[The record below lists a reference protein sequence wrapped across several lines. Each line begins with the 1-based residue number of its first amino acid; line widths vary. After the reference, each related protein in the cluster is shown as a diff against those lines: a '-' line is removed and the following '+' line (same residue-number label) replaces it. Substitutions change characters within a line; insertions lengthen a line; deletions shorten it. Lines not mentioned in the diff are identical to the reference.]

1 MKIKP
6 QKYKI
11 RTKQIE
17 YNEFIFF
24 LAYGLYLFALIWN
37 SSFFSIQYGE
47 NLYKWVLFFSLLL
60 LVINEC
66 NNLKAILRGF
76 VIAFFIVLMSGITYF
91 THDNE
96 IILNHL
102 FWLLIL
108 CFSARNIDFKK
119 IAEFTLK
126 AEEILLLLVILSSVL
141 GIINNY
147 VEKSDRIR
155 FYLGFKYSLF
165 PATLLFNVSALL
177 IWLQRENMK
186 WRTVIF
192 LSLINSLMFYF
203 TQSRLAFGLFI
214 LMMICVIGFKIRAS
228 IIKKKP
234 CRKKRKRVHF
244 AKILIFSYVLC
255 LFISLGI
262 TLSYSDS
269 SALQKKVN
277 IALGDRLELGQNSLK
292 ENGVKPFGELIKMSG
307 NGLNNKGQRDLSKT
321 DGLYNYV
328 DCMYIQIL
336 QDFGW
341 IFTVLILVLMTIAM
355 YQTYKKRDWYL
366 LMICSILAV
375 HGIIDDLIINVYY
388 NTFWLI
394 IAPYVFRP
402 FIYRIKYR
410 NENLLFYT
418 ETKID

>member
-1 MKIKP
+1 MIRRKWNIKMQIKP
-6 QKYKI
+6 QQFKI

-24 LAYGLYLFALIWN
+24 FAYGLYLFASIWHC
-37 SSFFSIQYGE
+37 SFFSIQYGDG
-47 NLYKWVLFFSLLL
+47 LYKWFLFFSLLL
-60 LVINEC
+60 LVIKEC
-66 NNLKAILRGF
+66 YNIKTVLRGF
-76 VIAFFIVLMSGITYF
+76 VAAFVVVLVSGITYY
-91 THDNE
+91 THNSD
-96 IILNHL
+96 IIMNHL
-102 FWLLIL
+102 FWLMIL
-108 CFSARNIDFKK
+108 CFSARNIEFKK
-119 IAEFTLK
+119 IVEFTLK
-126 AEEILLLLVILSSVL
+126 LEGILLFLVIFSSVL
-141 GIINNY
+141 GIIDNY
-147 VEKSDRIR
+147 IEKSDRIR
-155 FYLGFKYSLF
+155 YYLGFKYSLF

-186 WRTVIF
+186 WRIVIF

-234 CRKKRKRVHF
+234 SRKKRKRVHF

-292 ENGVKPFGELIKMSG
+292 ENRVKPFGEFIEMSG
-307 NGLNNKGQRDLSKT
+307 NGLNEKGKRDLTST
-321 DGLYNYV
+321 NGVYNYV

-341 IFTVLILVLMTIAM
+341 VFTVLIIILMTIAM
-355 YQTYKKRDWYL
+355 YQTYKKRDWYM
-366 LMICSILAV
+366 LMICSILAL

-394 IAPYVFRP
+394 IAPYVLRP

-410 NENLLFYT
+410 NS
-418 ETKID
+418 

>member
-1 MKIKP
+1 M
-6 QKYKI
+6 
-11 RTKQIE
+11 
-17 YNEFIFF
+17 
-24 LAYGLYLFALIWN
+24 
-37 SSFFSIQYGE
+37 
-47 NLYKWVLFFSLLL
+47 
-60 LVINEC
+60 
-66 NNLKAILRGF
+66 
-76 VIAFFIVLMSGITYF
+76 
-91 THDNE
+91 
-96 IILNHL
+96 
-102 FWLLIL
+102 
-108 CFSARNIDFKK
+108 
-119 IAEFTLK
+119 
-126 AEEILLLLVILSSVL
+126 
-141 GIINNY
+141 
-147 VEKSDRIR
+147 
-155 FYLGFKYSLF
+155 
-165 PATLLFNVSALL
+165 
-177 IWLQRENMK
+177 
-186 WRTVIF
+186 
-192 LSLINSLMFYF
+192 
-203 TQSRLAFGLFI
+203 
-214 LMMICVIGFKIRAS
+214 
-228 IIKKKP
+228 
-234 CRKKRKRVHF
+234 
-244 AKILIFSYVLC
+244 
-255 LFISLGI
+255 
-262 TLSYSDS
+262 
-269 SALQKKVN
+269 
-277 IALGDRLELGQNSLK
+277 GQNSLK